1 MKIKVLAVGKLKE
14 KAYQDRIGEYVKWIN
29 RDIPV
34 ELIFLKDNDKIN
46 RKLFAHIN
54 SENHTICLSEEGEKI
69 SSEEFS
75 KLLFNKALDHTF
87 IIGGPDGLTR
97 YIKEKAN
104 QIFSLSELT
113 FPHEMALLILA
124 EQLYRAVS
132 IKKGRNYHR

>member
-1 MKIKVLAVGKLKE
+1 MKIKILAVGKLKE
-14 KAYQDRIGEYVKWIN
+14 KAYQDRIGEYIKWIN

-34 ELIFLKDNDKIN
+34 ELTFLKDNDKVN
-46 RKLFAHIN
+46 KKLLAKI
-54 SENHTICLSEEGEKI
+54 SSKDHTICLSEEGEKK
-69 SSEEFS
+69 SSKEFS

-87 IIGGPDGLTR
+87 IIGGPDGLPK

-132 IKKGRNYHR
+132 IEKRRNYHR

>member
-1 MKIKVLAVGKLKE
+1 MKIKILAVGKLKE
-14 KAYQDRIGEYVKWIN
+14 KAYQNRIAEYVKWIN

-34 ELIFLKDNDKIN
+34 ELIFLKDNDKVN
-46 RKLFAHIN
+46 KKLLAHIN
-54 SENHTICLSEEGEKI
+54 SKEHIICLSEEGEKK
-69 SSEEFS
+69 SSRECS
-75 KLLFNKALDHTF
+75 TLLFDKAVDHTF
-87 IIGGPDGLTR
+87 IIGGPDGLPR

-132 IKKGRNYHR
+132 IEKGRKYHR

>member
-1 MKIKVLAVGKLKE
+1 MKIKILAVGKLKE
-14 KAYQDRIGEYVKWIN
+14 KTYRNRIAEYVKWIN

-46 RKLFAHIN
+46 KRLLAHIN
-54 SENHTICLSEEGEKI
+54 PKGHTICLSEEGEKR
-69 SSEEFS
+69 SSREFS
-75 KLLFNKALDHTF
+75 KLLFNKDLDHTF
-87 IIGGPDGLTR
+87 IIGGPDGLPK

-104 QIFSLSELT
+104 QIFSLSGLT

-132 IKKGRNYHR
+132 IEKGRNYHR

>member
-1 MKIKVLAVGKLKE
+1 MKIKILAVGKLKE
-14 KAYQDRIGEYVKWIN
+14 KAYQDRIGEYIKWIN

-34 ELIFLKDNDKIN
+34 ELTFLKDNDKVN
-46 RKLFAHIN
+46 KKLLAKI
-54 SENHTICLSEEGEKI
+54 SSKDHTICLSEEGEKK
-69 SSEEFS
+69 SSKEFS

-87 IIGGPDGLTR
+87 IIGGPDGLPK

-132 IKKGRNYHR
+132 MERGRNYHR

>member
-1 MKIKVLAVGKLKE
+1 MKIKILAVGKLKE
-14 KAYQDRIGEYVKWIN
+14 KAYQNRIGEYVKWIN

-34 ELIFLKDNDKIN
+34 ELIFLKDNDKVN
-46 RKLFAHIN
+46 RKLLANIN
-54 SENHTICLSEEGEKI
+54 SKNHTICLSEEGEKR

-87 IIGGPDGLTR
+87 IIGGPDGLPTF
-97 YIKEKAN
+97 IKEKAN

-124 EQLYRAVS
+124 EQVYRAIS

>member
-1 MKIKVLAVGKLKE
+1 MKIKILAVGKLKE
-14 KAYQDRIGEYVKWIN
+14 KAYQNRIGEYVKWIN

-34 ELIFLKDNDKIN
+34 ELIFLKDNDKVN
-46 RKLFAHIN
+46 KKLLANIN
-54 SENHTICLSEEGEKI
+54 SKNHTICLSGEGEKR

-87 IIGGPDGLTR
+87 IIGGPDGLPTF
-97 YIKEKAN
+97 IKEKAN

-113 FPHEMALLILA
+113 FHHEMALLIFA

-132 IKKGRNYHR
+132 IEKGRNYHR

>member
-1 MKIKVLAVGKLKE
+1 MKIKILAVGKLKE
-14 KAYQDRIGEYVKWIN
+14 KAYQNRIGEYVKWIN

-46 RKLFAHIN
+46 KKLLAHIN
-54 SENHTICLSEEGEKI
+54 SADHTICLSEEGEKR
-69 SSEEFS
+69 SSKEFS

-87 IIGGPDGLTR
+87 IIGGPDGLPR

-132 IKKGRNYHR
+132 IEKGRNYHR

>member
-1 MKIKVLAVGKLKE
+1 MKIKILAVGKLKE
-14 KAYQDRIGEYVKWIN
+14 KTYRNRIAEYVKWIN

-34 ELIFLKDNDKIN
+34 ELTFLKDNDKVN
-46 RKLFAHIN
+46 KKLLAKI
-54 SENHTICLSEEGEKI
+54 SSKDHTICLSEEGVKK
-69 SSEEFS
+69 SSKEFS

-87 IIGGPDGLTR
+87 IIGGPDGLPK

-132 IKKGRNYHR
+132 IEKRRNYHR

>member
-1 MKIKVLAVGKLKE
+1 MKIKILAVGKLKE
-14 KAYQDRIGEYVKWIN
+14 KTYRNRIGEYVKWIN

-34 ELIFLKDNDKIN
+34 ELIFLKDNDKVN
-46 RKLFAHIN
+46 KKLLAHIN
-54 SENHTICLSEEGEKI
+54 PKDHTICLSVEGEKR
-69 SSEEFS
+69 SSKEFS
-75 KLLFNKALDHTF
+75 KLLFNKALDNTF
-87 IIGGPDGLTR
+87 IIGGPNCLPK

>member
-1 MKIKVLAVGKLKE
+1 MKIKILAVGKLKE
-14 KAYQDRIGEYVKWIN
+14 KAYQNRIGEYVKWIN

-46 RKLFAHIN
+46 KKLLAHIN
-54 SENHTICLSEEGEKI
+54 SEYHTICLSEEGEKI
-69 SSEEFS
+69 SSKEFS
-75 KLLFNKALDHTF
+75 KLLFNKSLDHTF

-97 YIKEKAN
+97 CIKEKAN

-124 EQLYRAVS
+124 EQLYRAIS

>member
-1 MKIKVLAVGKLKE
+1 MKVKILAVGKLKE
-14 KAYQDRIGEYVKWIN
+14 KTYQNRIGEYVKWIN

-69 SSEEFS
+69 SSKEFS

-87 IIGGPDGLTR
+87 IIGGPDGLTK
-97 YIKEKAN
+97 YIKKKAN
-104 QIFSLSELT
+104 QIISLSELT

-132 IKKGRNYHR
+132 IKKGSNYHR

>member
-1 MKIKVLAVGKLKE
+1 MKIKILAVGKLKE
-14 KAYQDRIGEYVKWIN
+14 KAYQNRIGEYVKWIN

-34 ELIFLKDNDKIN
+34 ELIFLKDNDKVN
-46 RKLFAHIN
+46 RKLLANIN
-54 SENHTICLSEEGEKI
+54 SKNHTICLSEEGEKR

-87 IIGGPDGLTR
+87 IIGGPDGLPR

-113 FPHEMALLILA
+113 FPHEMVLLILA
-124 EQLYRAVS
+124 EQIYRAIS
-132 IKKGRNYHR
+132 IEKGRNYHR

>member
-46 RKLFAHIN
+46 KKLLAHIN
-54 SENHTICLSEEGEKI
+54 SEDHTICLSEEGEKI

-132 IKKGRNYHR
+132 IKKGSNYHR

>member
-14 KAYQDRIGEYVKWIN
+14 KAYQNRIHEYVKWIN

-34 ELIFLKDNDKIN
+34 ELIFLKDNDKVN
-46 RKLFAHIN
+46 KKLLAHIN
-54 SENHTICLSEEGEKI
+54 SKDHTICLSEEGEKR
-69 SSEEFS
+69 SSKEFS
-75 KLLFNKALDHTF
+75 KLLFNRVLDHTF
-87 IIGGPDGLTR
+87 IIGGPDGLPR

-132 IKKGRNYHR
+132 IEKGRNYHR